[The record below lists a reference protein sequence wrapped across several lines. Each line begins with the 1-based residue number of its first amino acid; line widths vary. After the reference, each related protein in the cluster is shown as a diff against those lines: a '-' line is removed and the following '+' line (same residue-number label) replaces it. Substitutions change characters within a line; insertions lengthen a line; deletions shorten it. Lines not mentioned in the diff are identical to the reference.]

1 MRGIRDVTK
10 ALSGGREDTGCSA
23 PGRDPAS
30 KQELKKL
37 LPELRR
43 LQAQAQGG
51 SREQICNTWISAL
64 AVLLTSEERET
75 YGIPSEV
82 DQY

>member
-1 MRGIRDVTK
+1 MRGICDVKK
-10 ALSGGREDTGCSA
+10 ALSGSREDTGRSVL
-23 PGRDPAS
+23 GQDPSS
-30 KQELKKL
+30 KQELMKL

-43 LQAQAQGG
+43 LQAQGG

-75 YGIPSEV
+75 YGIPSEI

>member
-1 MRGIRDVTK
+1 MRGICDVKK
-10 ALSGGREDTGCSA
+10 ALSGSREDTGRSVL
-23 PGRDPAS
+23 GQDPSS
-30 KQELKKL
+30 KQELMKL
-37 LPELRR
+37 LPELCR
-43 LQAQAQGG
+43 LQAQGG

-75 YGIPSEV
+75 YGIPSEI